1 MWTIFFNLE
10 IFLRIFRSKFHRCPR
25 VSWANHL
32 STLDTLV
39 LLGAAGFWRFSELE
53 DPIHVPRT
61 INTERVPTLSVQHRI
76 QGQNCPNLAPFLLPT
91 LLCSLSIQPVV
102 FPQTSQSY
110 LTWIQFLQLAG
121 ISLTLVYS
129 STNMSKSVWT
139 SGFWKP
145 LVHKNMSNF
154 WNNIFH
160 KLGLHFT
167 CVRAL
172 RTFSVWTSELWCGR
186 VTFLNHSSTIRVPK
200 NP

>member
-10 IFLRIFRSKFHRCPR
+10 ISLWMFRSKFHGCTR

-61 INTERVPTLSVQHRI
+61 INTERVPTLSVQHGI

-110 LTWIQFLQLAG
+110 LTWIQFLQLVKYFSITPFIALKLKWDSNPSIIHPG
-121 ISLTLVYS
+121 KTAVYS
-129 STNMSKSVWT
+129 MWQLLPIVTHDFYQPGTLISCDIEFYQNGEKISM
-139 SGFWKP
+139 
-145 LVHKNMSNF
+145 
-154 WNNIFH
+154 
-160 KLGLHFT
+160 GLKT
-167 CVRAL
+167 R
-172 RTFSVWTSELWCGR
+172 
-186 VTFLNHSSTIRVPK
+186 LN
-200 NP
+200 